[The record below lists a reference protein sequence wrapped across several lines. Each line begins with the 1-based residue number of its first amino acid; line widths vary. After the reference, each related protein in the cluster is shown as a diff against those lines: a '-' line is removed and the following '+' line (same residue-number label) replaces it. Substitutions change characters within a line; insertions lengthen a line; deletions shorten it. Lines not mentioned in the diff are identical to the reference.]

1 MFLSMRKMNQKDKE
15 LFSKLNDKIDGID
28 KNLDLIKKEIKEIP
42 KQDKS
47 EKKFKSHILLSL
59 GLVLVTISITLLLQV
74 VSPSEAYALVMFIVY
89 FFFGLSLIILSEKLH
104 K

>member
-1 MFLSMRKMNQKDKE
+1 MNQKDKE